1 MFVLMDVKSL
11 DIYRGFP
18 KTLDI
23 YHGFRKRVIF
33 TAVLENTQ
41 FSTYVKPYLLDI
53 YRRFETYTENCP
65 LKKLWHRKG
74 FCTLDPCFIDIYRKH
89 PYIHFDV
96 TIRFWRF
103 FVDFQYFVGVCHAF
117 WPCGGP
123 KSVRLGTLC
132 AFRRVS
138 MYVRFAP

>member
-65 LKKLWHRKG
+65 LKKL
-74 FCTLDPCFIDIYRKH
+74 
-89 PYIHFDV
+89 
-96 TIRFWRF
+96 
-103 FVDFQYFVGVCHAF
+103 
-117 WPCGGP
+117 
-123 KSVRLGTLC
+123 
-132 AFRRVS
+132 
-138 MYVRFAP
+138 